1 MQPITL
7 VIGNKNY
14 SSWSLR
20 AWLALKATGVDFK
33 EISIALR
40 EPDTKAQILKYS
52 PSGMVPALQHGDV
65 TVWDSLAICEYIA
78 ETFPEKKLWPEDKK
92 ARAVAR
98 SIASEMHA
106 GFMPLRTGMPMDIQS
121 YFKDFAVPAD
131 AQKNINRI
139 AQLWQNTREE
149 FGEGGDFLFGEFTI
163 ADIVY
168 APVVTRFKT
177 YDISLH
183 TPLCAA
189 YMNTIWN
196 HPFMQEWIHDAQK
209 ERRAA

>member
-1 MQPITL
+1 MQSFTL

-20 AWLALKATGVDFK
+20 AWLALKASGASFK
-33 EISIALR
+33 EVQIALR
-40 EPDTKAQILKYS
+40 QPDTKAQILKYS
-52 PSGMVPALQHGDV
+52 PSGMVPALQHEDI

-78 ETFPEKKLWPEDKK
+78 ETFPEKKLWPENKG

-98 SIASEMHA
+98 SISAEMHS
-106 GFMPLRTGMPMDIQS
+106 GFVALRTGMPMDIQGF
-121 YFKDFAVPAD
+121 FKDFAVPAD

-149 FGEGGDFLFGEFTI
+149 FGKDGEFLFGGFTI
-163 ADIVY
+163 ADIMY

-177 YDISLH
+177 YDVSLH
-183 TPLCAA
+183 NPECIA
-189 YMNTIWN
+189 YMDAIWN